1 MFWIASVFQKNW
13 KFLDETDSGAVLFG
27 LWRTVPKPLLFEP
40 KALPF
45 GWALADEI
53 MAQKE
58 KLANLCLQ
66 KQMKEEGGTKMP

>member
-1 MFWIASVFQKNW
+1 M
-13 KFLDETDSGAVLFG
+13 DETDSGAVLFG

-66 KQMKEEGGTKMP
+66 KQMKEEGGQKCRKSGGSKRF